1 MHHCALLYGMARPL
15 RIEYPGAL
23 YHITSRGDRR
33 EAIYLDDEDRRR
45 FVALLGEVC
54 DRFRW
59 RMHAYCLMTNHY
71 HLVAETLEGNLS
83 RGMRQL
89 NGVYTQ
95 RFNRRHGH
103 VGHVFQGRYKTIVV
117 QKDAYELELSRY
129 VVLNPVRARLVAE
142 ASVWPWSNSRA
153 TSGAEPA
160 PAWLE
165 TDWLLSQFGQ
175 DRRQAVR
182 SYGQF
187 VAEGVGAGSPWREV
201 RNQIFLGDERFVSRL
216 REEKRL
222 EGFREIPKGQ
232 RQVLSKTLR
241 QYQQEFPSRD
251 EAMARAYHSGAYT
264 MKEIGDFF
272 GVHYM
277 TVSRAVHK
285 MLECET

>member
-1 MHHCALLYGMARPL
+1 MARPL

-45 FVALLGEVC
+45 FLELLGEVC
-54 DRFRW
+54 HRFRW
-59 RMHAYCLMTNHY
+59 RIHAYCLMSNHY

-117 QKDAYELELSRY
+117 QKDAYVLELSRY

-142 ASVWPWSNSRA
+142 ASAWPWSNYRA

-160 PAWLE
+160 PVWLE
-165 TDWLLSQFGQ
+165 MDWLWSQFAP

-182 SYGQF
+182 AYGQF
-187 VAEGVGAGSPWREV
+187 VGEGVGAGSPWCEV
-201 RNQIFLGDERFVSRL
+201 RNQSFLWDERFVSRL
-216 REEKRL
+216 RAEKRP
-222 EGFREIPKGQ
+222 EGLREIPQRQ
-232 RQVLSKTLR
+232 RQVLSKTLV
-241 QYQQEFPSRD
+241 QYQQEFPCRD
-251 EAMARAYHSGAYT
+251 EAMARAYYSGAYT

-277 TVSRAVHK
+277 TVSRAVHN
-285 MLECET
+285 MLACET